1 MWFVSFGVNLLLV
14 PMKPFRPFAILVF
27 LFGLAVQCLR
37 AADAQFLRDV
47 EYGQAAGVSLKLDVS
62 IPAGE
67 GPFPVAILIHGGGWS
82 GGSKSGSDKPGNGAD
97 ITPWFAA
104 FTAGRFVWF
113 SIDYRLAP
121 AHRWPAGYGDVLTA
135 IRWVKA
141 HATEYRGD
149 PTRVVLVGH
158 SAGGHLACLAGVL
171 ADERTRVQAVVGFAP
186 VTDLVTDTRNRDGAS
201 TSLQALFGIAKEL
214 TPEAE
219 AKLREV
225 SPSEHVRAGLPPFLL
240 LHGDADKTVPI
251 AMSRAFQE
259 KLRAAGNTCDLIVL
273 PGAPHG
279 LLTWEKFLPDYVMQ
293 MNAWLHARLAA
304 PKK

>member
-1 MWFVSFGVNLLLV
+1 MLRVSDPFFPVKTLLL
-14 PMKPFRPFAILVF
+14 F
-27 LFGLAVQCLR
+27 LFAAAQVL
-37 AADAQFLRDV
+37 AADAHFLRDV
-47 EYGQAAGVSLKLDVS
+47 EYGRAAGVSLKLDVS
-62 IPAGE
+62 VPSGD
-67 GPFPVAILIHGGGWS
+67 GPFPVAILVHGGGWS

-104 FTAGRFVWF
+104 FTAGKFVWF

-121 AHRWPAGYGDVLTA
+121 AHPWPAGYADVLTA

-141 HATEYRGD
+141 HAADYRGD
-149 PTRVVLVGH
+149 PTHLVLVGH
-158 SAGGHLACLAGVL
+158 SAGGHLACLAGVC

-186 VTDLVTDTRNRDGAS
+186 VTDLVTDTRNRGGAS

-219 AKLREV
+219 KILREN
-225 SPSEHVRAGLPPFLL
+225 SPSEHVRAGLPPFLI

-259 KLRAAGNTCDLIVL
+259 KLRAAGDTCDLIEL

-279 LLTWEKFLPDYVMQ
+279 LLTWGKFLPDYAARLT
-293 MNAWLHARLAA
+293 AWLDAHLPPAA
-304 PKK
+304 AK

>member
-1 MWFVSFGVNLLLV
+1 MKLRLAFGLLLA
-14 PMKPFRPFAILVF
+14 PALFAAETRFV
-27 LFGLAVQCLR
+27 
-37 AADAQFLRDV
+37 RDI
-47 EYGQAAGVSLKLDVS
+47 EYGRADGVSLKLDVS
-62 IPAGE
+62 TPAGE

-82 GGSKSGSDKPGNGAD
+82 SGSKSGSDKPGNGAD

-104 FTAGRFVWF
+104 FSAGQFVWF

-121 AHRWPAGYGDVLTA
+121 AHRWPAGYEDVLTA

-141 HATEYRGD
+141 HAADYRGD
-149 PTRVVLVGH
+149 PSRVVLVGH
-158 SAGGHLACLAGVL
+158 SSGGHLACLAGVL
-171 ADERTRVQAVVGFAP
+171 ADESTRVQAVVSFAP
-186 VTDLVTDTRNRDGAS
+186 VTDLVTDTRNRGGAS

-214 TPEAE
+214 TPETE
-219 AKLREV
+219 KRLREV
-225 SPSEHVRAGLPPFLL
+225 SPSEHVRGGLPPFLI

-279 LLTWEKFLPDYVMQ
+279 LLTWEKFLPDSAAQ
-293 MNAWLHARLAA
+293 MNAWLHAQLLKKQGQLQPVAG
-304 PKK
+304 PK